1 MEIIAC
7 GLYAINYLH
16 SVDKFETRMLLRW
29 EKAGPGWAA
38 DIRSIDMFWLT
49 SGDTVNDSF

>member
-1 MEIIAC
+1 LEIIAC